1 MVSPGR
7 QDQEDFLVQEVT
19 EVLMDRQDLQDLM
32 EDLVNQDLKGY
43 LESKESLDSQEEK
56 DFLHAERKE
65 IQDYLGAPDFKVSQV
80 FPDEMEIP
88 DKMVCQ
94 ESRET
99 LVPLDFLVCPDHRD

>member
-1 MVSPGR
+1 M
-7 QDQEDFLVQEVT
+7 
-19 EVLMDRQDLQDLM
+19 
-32 EDLVNQDLKGY
+32 
-43 LESKESLDSQEEK
+43 
-56 DFLHAERKE
+56 ERKE

>member
-1 MVSPGR
+1 M
-7 QDQEDFLVQEVT
+7 FFALKKT
-19 EVLMDRQDLQDLM
+19 EFNSEHCYNTDLQ
-32 EDLVNQDLKGY
+32 
-43 LESKESLDSQEEK
+43 ESLDSQEEK